1 MSDIAELDSAILA
14 QQTALLYRNAGLGQ
28 AVTAV
33 NASVLSYAA
42 AQFLATGPVLVWWG
56 TTIVVAAF
64 RYALARRFA
73 ATPAEQREAGA
84 WSRYYIVGATL
95 AGVVWGG
102 GGLFFSWGAPDAL
115 RFFTALVMAGMV
127 AGAVP
132 VLAPVQKSFRFYA
145 IPIVIPVAFAALFQA
160 TSTLHWIFAFVALL
174 FLYAVLQSA
183 AYLNQTL
190 TESIRLS
197 LEMRDLAVHL
207 EQARVAAEGA
217 NRAKSQFLANMGHEI
232 RTPMNAV
239 LGMAELLTMTNLD
252 KEQLGYLAEVRIAGQ
267 QLMGLIN
274 DILDYAKLE
283 AGLVE
288 VEQVPFAFGE
298 IVAMAVKPHAAEA
311 TRKGIAV
318 SLVIDPA
325 VPEELVG
332 DPARVRQVIGHIV
345 ANAVKFTESGSIDIN
360 ASVAERNGEKV
371 LVEFAVADTGIG
383 IASEKLG
390 VIFDAFTQADG
401 STTRKYGG
409 TGIGLAICRTLT
421 REMNGDISITSTL
434 GQGTRC
440 RFSVQFGLV
449 KGPQD

>member
-1 MSDIAELDSAILA
+1 MSDKTALDRAILT

-28 AVTAV
+28 ALTAV
-33 NASVLSYAA
+33 NASILAYAA
-42 AQFLATGPVLVWWG
+42 AQVLPAGAVLLWWAA
-56 TTIVVAAF
+56 TIVVAAF
-64 RYALARRFA
+64 RYTLARRFV
-73 ATPAEQREAGA
+73 ATPAEQRDSGS
-84 WSRYYIVGATL
+84 WSRYYVGSAAL
-95 AGVVWGG
+95 AGVVRGC

-145 IPIVIPVAFAALFQA
+145 IPIVIPLAVAAFFQA
-160 TSTLHWIFAFVALL
+160 TSTLHWIFACVALL
-174 FLYAVLQSA
+174 FLFAVLQSA

-197 LEMRDLAVHL
+197 LEMRDLAAHL

-217 NRAKSQFLANMGHEI
+217 SRAKSQFLANMGHEI

-239 LGMAELLTMTNLD
+239 LGMSELLTMTSLD
-252 KEQLGYLAEVRIAGQ
+252 EEQRSYLGEVKIAGQ

-274 DILDYAKLE
+274 DILDYAKIE
-283 AGLVE
+283 AGLVK
-288 VEQVPFAFGE
+288 VERVPFAFAE

-311 TRKGIAV
+311 TRKGIEL
-318 SLVIDPA
+318 SLVIGPD

-332 DPARVRQVIGHIV
+332 DPARVRQVIGHIL
-345 ANAVKFTESGSIDIN
+345 ANAVKFTERGSIHVN
-360 ASVAERNGEKV
+360 ASVAKRDSEKI
-371 LVEFAVADTGIG
+371 LVEFTVGDTGIG
-383 IASEKLG
+383 IPADKLG

-409 TGIGLAICRTLT
+409 TGIGLAICRTLI
-421 REMNGDISITSTL
+421 REMNGEISIASTL
-434 GQGTRC
+434 GEGTQC
-440 RFSVQFGLV
+440 RFTIAFVPADEHQA
-449 KGPQD
+449 